1 MTNKQATT
9 SLYVELP
16 ETDVSASGLWSES
29 YIKRPETSWKVNL
42 LRPIAGVLL
51 ALYSTPATAIP
62 DVWFIGNQRRDTAT
76 VAWIID
82 NVVGR
87 RITRAEALRLARQII
102 EQAERERIQLVEW
115 EASRGIQWEQV
126 E

>member
-1 MTNKQATT
+1 MSNSQATA
-9 SLYVELP
+9 SLQGGLL

-29 YIKRPETSWKVNL
+29 YIKRPETSWRTGILV
-42 LRPIAGVLL
+42 PIAGVLL
-51 ALYSTPATAIP
+51 ALYSTPATSIP
-62 DVWFIGNQRRDTAT
+62 DVWSVGNRRRDTAT

-87 RITRAEALRLARQII
+87 RITRAEALQLARQII
-102 EQAERERIQLVEW
+102 ERAERERRELVEL